1 MAHHLRMKELDD
13 TDSRLLTALQMNAQL
28 SASELSESLNLSASQ
43 ISRRKQRL
51 EEDGYITAT
60 VCKVDAAK
68 LGLSVQAFVQVQ
80 TDAHTAQ
87 THAAFLRL
95 VKTQAE
101 ITGAWTMT
109 GDADYLLRVYCAD
122 LPALNRFTQ
131 DVLLPHPSIGRV
143 QSQIVMEELKDASAL
158 PV

>member
-1 MAHHLRMKELDD
+1 MKLLDQTDEHLLA
-13 TDSRLLTALQMNAQL
+13 LLQADAQTSAAKL
-28 SASELSESLNLSASQ
+28 SQTLNLSASQ
-43 ISRRKQRL
+43 ISRRRQRL
-51 EEDGYITAT
+51 EEDGYITGT
-60 VCKVDAAK
+60 VCKVDAVK
-68 LGLSVQAFVQVQ
+68 IGLTVQAFIQVQ
-80 TDAHTAQ
+80 TDAHTKE
-87 THAAFLRL
+87 THASFLRL
-95 VKTQAE
+95 IKTRRE

-143 QSQIVMEELKDASAL
+143 HSQIVMEDLKDASAL